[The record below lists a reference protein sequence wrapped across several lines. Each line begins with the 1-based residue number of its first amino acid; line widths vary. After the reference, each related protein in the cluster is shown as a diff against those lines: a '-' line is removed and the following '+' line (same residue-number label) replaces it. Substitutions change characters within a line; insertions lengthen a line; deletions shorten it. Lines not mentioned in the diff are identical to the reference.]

1 MLTTKQVC
9 ELASGLP
16 DVSVGNHFGSDAFRT
31 PGGIFVTVWHDKQTA
46 NLMLTPE
53 QQRRFVALD
62 RNGFAAIDNAWG
74 RNGATTANLALVNPA
89 QFVEALRTA
98 WHNSAEKAARRA
110 PKRGSARNTVGGSA
124 RKTHAVPARKKAGAN
139 ARRARSKPERK
150 R

>member
-1 MLTTKQVC
+1 MLTTQQAC
-9 ELASGLP
+9 ELAHELP
-16 DVSVGNHFGSDAFRT
+16 DVSMRDHFGSDAFRT
-31 PGGIFVTVWHDKQTA
+31 PGGIFATVWHDKQTV

-62 RNGFAAIDNAWG
+62 GNAFVAIDNAWG
-74 RNGATTANLALVNPA
+74 RNGATTANLRTVDLG

-110 PKRGSARNTVGGSA
+110 SKRGG
-124 RKTHAVPARKKAGAN
+124 
-139 ARRARSKPERK
+139 ARRAPPGRAGSTRSTRKNVGRK